1 MLSTDAV
8 NLIAANLLTP
18 MVLCFG
24 LGLIAG
30 RLGSDLRLPRQLYE
44 SITIYLLL
52 AIGLKGGATIAANGL
67 GPLLVP
73 ALASIGL
80 GAIIPVYT
88 YPLLRRIG
96 RLNRPDAA
104 SVAAHYGSVSA
115 VTFAAGLAM
124 LESLRIE
131 ADGFMNALL
140 ALMESPAIIV
150 GVMLAGRARQL
161 ETHSESGE
169 SAPWQAILRQA
180 LVNKSVMLLM
190 GGLIIGALSGET
202 GLEATRAFF
211 ELPFKG
217 VLSLFMLE
225 LGVVTAERLS
235 DLRRIGVFLAG
246 FAILVP
252 LLNGALGV
260 GAGWLTGLNL
270 GGATL
275 LGILAASASYIAA
288 PAAMRLVVPTAN
300 PTLSLTAALGI
311 TFPFN
316 LTLGLPIYLSLA
328 RWLYG
333 G

>member
-1 MLSTDAV
+1 MLSTETL

-24 LGLIAG
+24 LGLIA
-30 RLGSDLRLPRQLYE
+30 RLLGSDLCLPRQLYE

-52 AIGLKGGATIAANGL
+52 AIGLKGGMVISQTGL
-67 GPLLVP
+67 GALFIP
-73 ALASIGL
+73 ALASVGL
-80 GAIIPVYT
+80 GALIPVYT
-88 YPLLRRIG
+88 YPLLRQIG

-104 SVAAHYGSVSA
+104 SIAAHYGSVSV

-124 LESLRIE
+124 LEALQIE
-131 ADGFMNALL
+131 ANGFMNALL
-140 ALMESPAIIV
+140 VLMEFPAIIV
-150 GVMLAGRARQL
+150 GVILAGRTRRL
-161 ETHSESGE
+161 ESNVEMGNVMSIRTL
-169 SAPWQAILRQA
+169 LREA
-180 LVNKSVMLLM
+180 FLNKSVLLLI
-190 GGLIIGALSGET
+190 GGLLIGILSSNSGM
-202 GLEATRAFF
+202 EAVLPVF
-211 ELPFKG
+211 EAPFKG

-235 DLRRIGVFLAG
+235 ELRRIGVFLIG
-246 FAILVP
+246 FGILVP

-260 GAGWLTGLNL
+260 GLGWLTGLNL

-288 PAAMRLVVPTAN
+288 PAAMRLAVPTAN

>member
-1 MLSTDAV
+1 MLSTDTL
-8 NLIAANLLTP
+8 NLITANLLTP

-24 LGLIAG
+24 LGLIA
-30 RLGSDLRLPRQLYE
+30 RLLGSDLCLPRQLYE

-52 AIGLKGGATIAANGL
+52 AIGLKGGMVISQNGWGAL
-67 GPLLVP
+67 FIP
-73 ALASIGL
+73 ALASVGL
-80 GAIIPVYT
+80 GTLIPVYS

-104 SVAAHYGSVSA
+104 SIAAHYGSVSV

-124 LESLRIE
+124 LEALQIE
-131 ADGFMNALL
+131 ANGFMNAVLV
-140 ALMESPAIIV
+140 LMEFPAIIV
-150 GVMLAGRARQL
+150 GVMLAGRARRL
-161 ETHSESGE
+161 ESNGE
-169 SAPWQAILRQA
+169 VGNVMSIRTLLREA
-180 LVNKSVMLLM
+180 FLNKSVLLLI
-190 GGLIIGALSGET
+190 GGLLIGILSSNSGM
-202 GLEATRAFF
+202 EAVLPVF
-211 ELPFKG
+211 EAPFKG

-235 DLRRIGVFLAG
+235 ELRRIGVFLTG
-246 FAILVP
+246 FGILVP
-252 LLNGALGV
+252 LLNGVLGV
-260 GAGWLTGLNL
+260 GIGWLTGLNL

-288 PAAMRLVVPTAN
+288 PAAMRLAVPTAN

-328 RWLYG
+328 QWLYG